1 MLNIEIDASSGF
13 CFGVTTAI
21 SKAEEELATADNLCC
36 LGDIVHNGSECERLH
51 ALGLRTINH
60 DELKLLKHGTKVLLR
75 AHGEPCH
82 LCAGTGKGYLHYR
95 CHLSCGVATAKA
107 HQKGLLGTEPSAN
120 RYLRKKR
127 TR

>member
-51 ALGLRTINH
+51 GAANH
-60 DELKLLKHGTKVLLR
+60 
-75 AHGEPCH
+75 
-82 LCAGTGKGYLHYR
+82 
-95 CHLSCGVATAKA
+95 
-107 HQKGLLGTEPSAN
+107 
-120 RYLRKKR
+120 
-127 TR
+127 